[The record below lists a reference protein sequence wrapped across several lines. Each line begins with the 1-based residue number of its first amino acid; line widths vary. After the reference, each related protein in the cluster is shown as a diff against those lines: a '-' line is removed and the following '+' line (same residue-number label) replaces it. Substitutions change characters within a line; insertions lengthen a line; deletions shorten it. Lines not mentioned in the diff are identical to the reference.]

1 VWLCGACKFDFVCVF
16 NDLVC
21 FCPVYQE
28 TLLAAHCRCGNGLCR
43 YILMESVSDKLKL
56 LNYDAEFCTKRKL
69 KPIHR

>member
-1 VWLCGACKFDFVCVF
+1 MCGCVGHVNLILCVF
-16 NDLVC
+16 SMILFVLSGL
-21 FCPVYQE
+21 E
-28 TLLAAHCRCGNGLCR
+28 TLFAAHCRCGNGLCR